1 MLSATTA
8 SSASTATSTIATSS
22 STATKATDTTASQDR
37 FLKLLV
43 AQLNNQ
49 DPMNPMD
56 NAQMTSQMAQI
67 NTVTGIEKVNDTL
80 KSMAS
85 QFSSMQVLQ
94 GSSMVGHGVLV
105 ESNTLTRI
113 DGVASGALDLSGK
126 ADAVKVEILS
136 PGGQVLDTLN
146 LGALDAGRHSFDW
159 NSSGYKGTGEPS
171 FRITATLAGAAVTN
185 TALARDTVVSVGSE
199 NGAMTVQLQ
208 GRAAVAYDS
217 VKAIL

>member
-8 SSASTATSTIATSS
+8 TTASSATPAAAGATSA
-22 STATKATDTTASQDR
+22 ATDANASQDR

-67 NTVTGIEKVNDTL
+67 NTVTGIQQVNETL
-80 KSMAS
+80 KSMAE
-85 QFSSMQVLQ
+85 QFTALQVLQ
-94 GSSMVGHGVLV
+94 GASMVGHQVLV
-105 ESNTLTRI
+105 EGNTLSRSA
-113 DGVASGALDLSGK
+113 GVAAGALELAGK

-136 PGGQVLDTLN
+136 PGGQVLDTLD
-146 LGALDAGRHSFDW
+146 LGALDAGRHAFEW
-159 NSSGYKGTGEPS
+159 IASSYQGSGDPS
-171 FRITATLAGAAVTN
+171 YRVSATLAGKAVET
-185 TALARDTVVSVGSE
+185 TSLARDQVVSVGSDQ
-199 NGAMTVQLQ
+199 GAMTVQLQ
-208 GRAAVAYDS
+208 NRGAVAYSS

>member
-1 MLSATTA
+1 MLSAT
-8 SSASTATSTIATSS
+8 SSATTATNTTLPPST
-22 STATKATDTTASQDR
+22 TAASDANASQDR

-67 NTVTGIEKVNDTL
+67 NTVTGIQQVNETL
-80 KSMAS
+80 KSMAA
-85 QFSSMQVLQ
+85 QFTSLQVLQ
-94 GSSMVGHGVLV
+94 GASMVGHNVLV
-105 ESNTLTRI
+105 ESNTLTRSA
-113 DGVASGALDLSGK
+113 GVASGAIDLTGK
-126 ADAVKVEILS
+126 ADAVKVEIMS

-159 NSSGYKGTGEPS
+159 DASSYQGTG
-171 FRITATLAGAAVTN
+171 GQAVTN
-185 TALARDTVVSVGSE
+185 TSLARDTVLSVGSDK
-199 NGAMTVQLQ
+199 GAMTVQLQ

>member
-1 MLSATTA
+1 MLSAT
-8 SSASTATSTIATSS
+8 SSATTATNTTSS
-22 STATKATDTTASQDR
+22 TSTTPASDANASQDR

-67 NTVTGIEKVNDTL
+67 NTVTGIQQVNETL
-80 KSMAS
+80 KSMAA
-85 QFSSMQVLQ
+85 QFTSLQVLQ
-94 GSSMVGHGVLV
+94 GASMVGHNVLV
-105 ESNTLTRI
+105 ESNTLTRSA
-113 DGVASGALDLSGK
+113 GVASGAIDLTGK
-126 ADAVKVEILS
+126 ADAVKVDIMS

-159 NSSGYKGTGEPS
+159 DASSYQGTGEPS
-171 FRITATLAGAAVTN
+171 FKVTATLGGQAVTS
-185 TALARDTVVSVGSE
+185 TALARDTVTSVGSD

-208 GRAAVAYDS
+208 GRAAVAYSS

>member
-8 SSASTATSTIATSS
+8 TTASSAIPAAAGGTSAASD
-22 STATKATDTTASQDR
+22 ANASQDR

-67 NTVTGIEKVNDTL
+67 NTVTGIQQVNETL
-80 KSMAS
+80 KSMAA
-85 QFSSMQVLQ
+85 QFTTLQVLQ
-94 GSSMVGHGVLV
+94 GASMVGHQVLV
-105 ESNTLTRI
+105 EGNTLSRSG
-113 DGVASGALDLSGK
+113 GVAAGAIELAGK

-136 PGGQVLDTLN
+136 PGGQLLDTME
-146 LGALDAGRHSFDW
+146 LGALDAGRHGFEWDA
-159 NSSGYKGTGEPS
+159 SSYQGTGDPS
-171 FRITATLAGAAVTN
+171 YRVSATLAGKAVQATS
-185 TALARDTVVSVGSE
+185 LARDQVVSVGSDQ
-199 NGAMTVQLQ
+199 GAMTVQLQ
-208 GRAAVAYDS
+208 NRGAVAYSS

>member
-1 MLSATTA
+1 MLSAT
-8 SSASTATSTIATSS
+8 SSATTATNTTSS
-22 STATKATDTTASQDR
+22 TSTTPASDANASQDR

-67 NTVTGIEKVNDTL
+67 NTVTGIQQVNETL
-80 KSMAS
+80 KSMAA
-85 QFSSMQVLQ
+85 QFTSLQVLQ
-94 GSSMVGHGVLV
+94 GASMVGHNVLV
-105 ESNTLTRI
+105 ESNTLTRSA
-113 DGVASGALDLSGK
+113 GVASGAIDLTGK
-126 ADAVKVEILS
+126 ADAVKVEIMS

-159 NSSGYKGTGEPS
+159 DASSYQGTGEPS
-171 FRITATLAGAAVTN
+171 FKVTATLGGQAVTN
-185 TALARDTVVSVGSE
+185 TALARDTVTSVGSD

-208 GRAAVAYDS
+208 GRAAVAYSS

>member
-1 MLSATTA
+1 MISAT
-8 SSASTATSTIATSS
+8 SATPVSTATIGAAASKP
-22 STATKATDTTASQDR
+22 STAASDANVSQDR

-67 NTVTGIEKVNDTL
+67 NTVTGIQQVNETL
-80 KSMAS
+80 KSMAD
-85 QFSSMQVLQ
+85 QFTSLQVLQ
-94 GSSMVGHGVLV
+94 GTSMVGHGVLV
-105 ESNTLTRI
+105 ASNTLTRNA
-113 DGVASGALDLSGK
+113 GVASGALDLAGK
-126 ADAVKVEILS
+126 ADAVRVEILS

-146 LGALDAGRHSFDW
+146 LGALGAGRHSFDW
-159 NSSGYKGTGEPS
+159 DASNYKGTGEPS
-171 FRITATLAGAAVTN
+171 YRVTATLGGNPVDS
-185 TALARDTVVSVGSE
+185 TALARDTVTSVGSD

-208 GRAAVAYDS
+208 GRAAVGYSS